1 MKVNELKELKNKN
14 KKELQKLLAENRE
27 KLRELRFSVNANQ
40 LKDVKSLNKVK
51 KLIARI
57 LMILKEKSQ

>member
-14 KKELQKLLAENRE
+14 KKELQRLLAENRE
-27 KLRELRFSVNANQ
+27 KLRELRFSINANQ

-51 KLIARI
+51 KLIAKI
-57 LMILKEKSQ
+57 LTFLKEKPQ